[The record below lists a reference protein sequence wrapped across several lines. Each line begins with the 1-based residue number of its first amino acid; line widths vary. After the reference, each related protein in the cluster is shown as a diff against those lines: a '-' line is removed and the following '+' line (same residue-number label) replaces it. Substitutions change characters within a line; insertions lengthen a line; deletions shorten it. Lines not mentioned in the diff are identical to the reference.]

1 MPNSVR
7 STRKDYA
14 KGALNF
20 SDMPDEPL
28 ALLGAW
34 LEEAR
39 AADPEDYNAMCLA
52 TRSLSGGSNARVVL
66 LRELTDEGL
75 RFFTNYQSEKGRE
88 IVADGQV
95 SCLFF
100 WKELERQI
108 RLRGTASKSAVS
120 VSDAYFA
127 SRPRTSQIGAWA
139 SNQSLPG
146 SDEELD
152 ARIQVF
158 IEQFEGQDQVPRPP
172 HWGGFD
178 VKIEAIEFWQGRPSR
193 LHNRCLY
200 QRQSNGWSKERL
212 DP

>member
-1 MPNSVR
+1 MSDSVQ

-20 SDMPDEPL
+20 SDMPDEPM
-28 ALLGAW
+28 ALFGAW
-34 LEEAR
+34 VEEAQY
-39 AADPEDYNAMCLA
+39 ADPEDYNAMVLG
-52 TRSLSGGSNARVVL
+52 TRSLKGGSNARVVL
-66 LRELTDEGL
+66 LRELTDDGL
-75 RFFTNYQSEKGRE
+75 RFFTNYHSEKGRE
-88 IVADGQV
+88 LEAHDEV

-100 WKELERQI
+100 WKELERQV
-108 RLRGTASKSAVS
+108 RLRGTATKSAPA

-139 SNQSLPG
+139 SNQSHSG
-146 SDEELD
+146 SDVELN
-152 ARIQVF
+152 ARIKAFTEKFDAQSA
-158 IEQFEGQDQVPRPP
+158 VPRPP

-178 VKIEAIEFWQGRPSR
+178 VKIEEIEFWQGRPSR

-200 QRQSNGWSKERL
+200 IRHSSGWSKKRL

>member
-1 MPNSVR
+1 MSESVQ

-14 KGALNF
+14 KGTLNF
-20 SDMPDEPL
+20 SAMPDEPM

-34 LEEAR
+34 MEEAR
-39 AADPEDYNAMCLA
+39 EVDPEDYNAMCLA
-52 TRSLSGGSNARVVL
+52 TRSRTGGSNARVVL
-66 LRELTDEGL
+66 LRELTVDGL
-75 RFFTNYQSEKGRE
+75 RFFTNYQSEKGQE
-88 IVADGQV
+88 LEAHGAV

-100 WKELERQI
+100 WKGLERQV
-108 RLRGTASKSAVS
+108 RLRGTAIKSTAAA
-120 VSDAYFA
+120 SDAYFA

-139 SNQSLPG
+139 SNQSHSG

-152 ARIQVF
+152 ARIQAF
-158 IEQFEGQDQVPRPP
+158 TDKFDGQRSVPRPP

-178 VKIEAIEFWQGRPSR
+178 VKIEEIEFWQGRPSR

-200 QRQSNGWSKERL
+200 TRQPHGWSKKRL

>member
-1 MPNSVR
+1 MPDPIQ

-20 SDMPDEPL
+20 SDMPSDPMG
-28 ALLGAW
+28 LLGTW
-34 LEEAR
+34 LEDAR
-39 AADPEDYNAMCLA
+39 VVDPEDYNAMCLA
-52 TRSLSGGSNARVVL
+52 TRSLTGGSNARVVL
-66 LRELTDEGL
+66 LRELTDEGV
-75 RFFTNYQSEKGRE
+75 RFFTNYKSEKGKE
-88 IVADGQV
+88 MVADGEV

-100 WKELERQI
+100 WKELERQV
-108 RLRGTASKSAVS
+108 RLRGTATKSAAS

-152 ARIQVF
+152 ARIQGFV
-158 IEQFEGQDQVPRPP
+158 EQFDGQIVPRPA

-178 VKIEAIEFWQGRPSR
+178 VRIEAIEFWQGRPSR

-200 QRQSNGWSKERL
+200 KRQSNGWSKERL

>member
-1 MPNSVR
+1 MSDSVQ

-20 SDMPDEPL
+20 SDMPDEPM
-28 ALLGAW
+28 ALFDAW
-34 LEEAR
+34 IQEAQS
-39 AADPEDYNAMCLA
+39 ADPEDYNAMVLG
-52 TRSLSGGSNARVVL
+52 TRSLKGGSNARVVL
-66 LRELTDEGL
+66 LRELTDVGL
-75 RFFTNYQSEKGRE
+75 RFYTNYQSEKGQE
-88 IVADGQV
+88 LEAHAEV

-100 WKELERQI
+100 WKELERQV
-108 RLRGTASKSAVS
+108 RLRGTAIKSDAA

-139 SNQSLPG
+139 SKQSHSG
-146 SDEELD
+146 TDVELD
-152 ARIQVF
+152 ARIKSF
-158 IEQFEGQDQVPRPP
+158 TAEFNGQGAVPRPP

-178 VKIEAIEFWQGRPSR
+178 VKIEEIEFWQGRPSR

-200 QRQSNGWSKERL
+200 IRQSTGWSKKRL